1 MDGFGYQPFQS
12 CFHKNCY
19 ITRNISLL
27 DDPNYGVDGIIFYG
41 AQRNLDDLK
50 RIKEFKQSDE
60 LIQQYNKGIQP
71 RIILF
76 MAVSSV
82 GSNLVRFGGSFG
94 FLRFSRLKVQFLG
107 PK

>member
-60 LIQQYNKGIQP
+60 LIQQHNKGIQP

-76 MAVSSV
+76 MAV
-82 GSNLVRFGGSFG
+82 RFEITVYLDGHLF
-94 FLRFSRLKVQFLG
+94 
-107 PK
+107 PN